1 MSAGQKLDM
10 PVPTATVAR
19 VRKRSCSDL
28 AVCQGRTPPCTLA
41 DGKTP
46 ACALIDGDHL
56 ARTVLQTYRPGDK
69 PLRLAPGVVEGH
81 KVGLLG
87 SPAQRRELVRY
98 LRHLAAWGAVL
109 IVCGLLVGVMSGVR
123 P

>member
-1 MSAGQKLDM
+1 MSHHTCKELGVCKCAA
-10 PVPTATVAR
+10 P
-19 VRKRSCSDL
+19 
-28 AVCQGRTPPCTLA
+28 VCQDT
-41 DGKTP
+41 
-46 ACALIDGDHL
+46 
-56 ARTVLQTYRPGDK
+56 TVR